1 MKDGISAFS
10 EYIEKKSF
18 IKQADVNSAFPVWVA
33 VPVRQESS
41 FFHETLE
48 SLEKSAYSC
57 DEKLAVVCAVNN
69 RASDSEAVKSD
80 NAALFAEL
88 KFNAAKNYPH
98 LSLFALD
105 YFSSG
110 RGIPENQGV
119 GYARKLAMDYAL
131 VNGAE
136 VIACMDADT
145 SVSEDYVS
153 SLYEFRSLIAE
164 KKTKR
169 LFCLLGFEHKKEG
182 SAVQQKAA
190 AAYENYMKLHSEK
203 LKACGTPYWPVAL
216 GPTLV
221 CSAAG
226 YVAAGG
232 MNLRLAGEDF
242 YFLQALIKLE
252 ISAGFLRKISED
264 SGGNVGEN
272 DLVSV
277 GRNAGANAEYLY
289 FYEPL
294 YLRAVV
300 YPSARISDRVLFGTG
315 KKIEELCESVSD
327 GTEPE
332 CPVFS
337 DECYEAIK
345 DFIEK
350 KNPRQEKL
358 AGFLSKENFSSKW
371 DLIVKNNKKD
381 IQLERAFHIWFDGLK
396 IIRAIHSM
404 I

>member
-33 VPVRQESS
+33 VPVRQESA

-48 SLEKSAYSC
+48 SLEKSASSC
-57 DEKLAVVCAVNN
+57 GEKLAVVCAVNN

-80 NAALFAEL
+80 NAALFAEP

-110 RGIPENQGV
+110 REIPENQGV

-190 AAYENYMKLHSEK
+190 TAYENYMKLHSEK
-203 LKACGTPYWPVAL
+203 LKACGTPYWSVAL

-252 ISAGFLRKISED
+252 ISAGFLRNYSEN

-272 DLVSV
+272 DLVSA
-277 GRNAGANAEYLY
+277 GRNAGANAEYPY

-294 YLRAVV
+294 Y
-300 YPSARISDRVLFGTG
+300 
-315 KKIEELCESVSD
+315 
-327 GTEPE
+327 
-332 CPVFS
+332 
-337 DECYEAIK
+337 
-345 DFIEK
+345 
-350 KNPRQEKL
+350 
-358 AGFLSKENFSSKW
+358 
-371 DLIVKNNKKD
+371 
-381 IQLERAFHIWFDGLK
+381 
-396 IIRAIHSM
+396 
-404 I
+404 